1 LTGLA
6 LEELLAAEH
15 RLFRVVD
22 YGVIGKRI
30 QALYDFTAQSLEE
43 PRVTELVCDGIPAYV
58 WPAAVRRTW
67 LDGGTRVLPRL
78 LAWATGAPRSTHPR
92 DDVEDGPAAPTR
104 R

>member
-6 LEELLAAEH
+6 LEELLASEH
-15 RLFRVVD
+15 RLFCAMD

-58 WPAAVRRTW
+58 WPAAVRHTW
-67 LDGGTRVLPRL
+67 LGGGTRMQPRL
-78 LAWATGAPRSTHPR
+78 LAWATVAPRSTHPLG
-92 DDVEDGPAAPTR
+92 DVEDGPAAPTR